1 MKKILLLMA
10 AAVLG
15 LSSSDACTSIIVG
28 KKASADGSVMTT
40 YNCDSYGTFH
50 PLYHYAAGK
59 HKKGTMRDVID
70 RDSRVYHGQIAEAEE
85 TYNVIGDINEWQVSI
100 GETTFG
106 GRHEMI
112 DTTGILDY
120 GSLMAIALQRS
131 KTAREAIQV
140 MTSLADQYGYCS
152 SGESFSIC
160 DPNEAWIM
168 EMVGCGPDSK
178 KVAWVALRVPDE
190 AICVHANQ
198 SRIGKFNMKDKQNV
212 LYSKNVVSY
221 ARSQGWFKGK
231 DEDFSFNDAYN
242 EPDFGGRRYCDAR
255 VWTIY
260 RKFADGFDRY
270 LPYVEG
276 KEPLDKVERMPLWI
290 IPNRKLSVQD
300 VQMCLRDHY
309 EGTALAM
316 DNDMGQGL
324 YESPFRPSPLKFTV
338 DGKDYFNER
347 PVATMQTAFTWI
359 SQLRS
364 WLPRE
369 VGGVLWWANDDGDVA
384 VYTPIYCGNTVQPRC
399 YNTPGADA
407 VTFSMDN
414 AYWVE
419 NWVGNMV
426 YPRYS
431 LLYPSLKAV
440 RDSLETSYFAN
451 QTAIE
456 NHAMALLKAD
466 RGAALKFLNNYSN
479 EVAEQMLARW
489 KELATYLIV
498 KFNDGIVREEENGRY
513 KMSKTGFHPVTTRP
527 GYPAKIAK
535 KLVEST
541 GDKFA
546 IPAEKK

>member
-168 EMVGCGPDSK
+168 EMVGCGPGSK

-489 KELATYLIV
+489 KELAIYLIV

>member
-168 EMVGCGPDSK
+168 EMVGCGPGSK

>member
-221 ARSQGWFKGK
+221 ASSQGWFKGK

>member
-168 EMVGCGPDSK
+168 EMVGCGPGSK

-456 NHAMALLKAD
+456 NHALALLKAD

>member
-1 MKKILLLMA
+1 MKKLLLVMA
-10 AAVLG
+10 VALMGA
-15 LSSSDACTSIIVG
+15 SPSEACTSIIVG

-59 HKKGTMRDVID
+59 HAKGKMRDVID

-100 GETTFG
+100 SETTFG
-106 GRHEMI
+106 GRHEMV

-131 KTAREAIQV
+131 KTAREAIGV

-168 EMVGCGPDSK
+168 EMVGCGPGSK
-178 KVAWVALRVPDE
+178 KVAWVAMRVPDD

-198 SRIGKFNMKDKQNV
+198 SRISKFNMKDKQNV
-212 LYSKNVVSY
+212 LYSKNVVNY
-221 ARSQGWFKGK
+221 ARSQGWYSGK
-231 DEDFSFNDAYN
+231 DEDFSFNDAYD

-260 RKFADGFDRY
+260 RKFAEGFDRY

-290 IPNRKLSVQD
+290 VPNRKLSVQD

-384 VYTPIYCGNTVQPRC
+384 VYTPIYCCNTVQPRC

-440 RDSLETSYFAN
+440 RDSLESSYFAN
-451 QTAIE
+451 QPAVE
-456 NHAMALLKAD
+456 NHALALLKND
-466 RGAALKFLNNYSN
+466 RAMAVRFLNDYSN
-479 EVAEQMLARW
+479 GVAEQMLVRW

-498 KFNDGIVREEENGRY
+498 KFNDGIVREEENGHY

-546 IPAEKK
+546 IPVEK

>member
-50 PLYHYAAGK
+50 PLYHYAAAK
-59 HKKGTMRDVID
+59 HRKGSMRDVID

-140 MTSLADQYGYCS
+140 MTTLADQYGYCS

-168 EMVGCGPDSK
+168 EMVGCGPGSK

-198 SRIGKFNMKDKQNV
+198 SRISKFNMKDKQNV

-316 DNDMGQGL
+316 DNDMGQGI

-384 VYTPIYCGNTVQPRC
+384 VYTPIYCGNTTPPRC

-431 LLYPSLKAV
+431 LLYPSLKQV

-451 QTAIE
+451 QQAVE
-456 NHAMALLKAD
+456 NHALALLKND

-479 EVAEQMLARW
+479 GVAEQMLARW

-498 KFNDGIVREEENGRY
+498 KFNDGIVREEENGHY

-527 GYPAKIAK
+527 GYSKKIAK

>member
-15 LSSSDACTSIIVG
+15 LSSSNACTSIIVG

-131 KTAREAIQV
+131 KTAREAIEV
-140 MTSLADQYGYCS
+140 MTNLADQYGYCS

-168 EMVGCGPDSK
+168 EMVGCGPGSK
-178 KVAWVALRVPDE
+178 KVVWVALRVPDE

>member
-1 MKKILLLMA
+1 MKKLLLVMA
-10 AAVLG
+10 VALMGA
-15 LSSSDACTSIIVG
+15 SPSDACTSIIVG

-59 HKKGTMRDVID
+59 HAKGKMRDVID

-100 GETTFG
+100 SETTFG
-106 GRHEMI
+106 GRHEMV

-131 KTAREAIQV
+131 KTAREAIGV

-168 EMVGCGPDSK
+168 EMVGCGPGSK
-178 KVAWVALRVPDE
+178 KVAWVAMRVPDE

-198 SRIGKFNMKDKQNV
+198 SRISKFNMKDKQNV
-212 LYSKNVVSY
+212 LYSKNVVNY
-221 ARSQGWFKGK
+221 ARSQGWYSGK
-231 DEDFSFNDAYN
+231 DEDFSFNDAYD

-260 RKFADGFDRY
+260 RKFAEGFDRY

-290 IPNRKLSVQD
+290 VPNRKLSVQD

-384 VYTPIYCGNTVQPRC
+384 VYTPIYCCNTVQPRC

-440 RDSLETSYFAN
+440 RDSLESSYFAN
-451 QTAIE
+451 QPAVE
-456 NHAMALLKAD
+456 NHALALLQND
-466 RGAALKFLNNYSN
+466 RAMAVRFLNDYSN
-479 EVAEQMLARW
+479 GVAEQMLVRW

-498 KFNDGIVREEENGRY
+498 KFNDGIVREEENGHY

-546 IPAEKK
+546 IPVEK

>member
-70 RDSRVYHGQIAEAEE
+70 RDSRVYHGQIAEAGE

-140 MTSLADQYGYCS
+140 MTNLADQYGYCS

-168 EMVGCGPDSK
+168 EMVGCGPGSK

>member
-131 KTAREAIQV
+131 KTAREAI
-140 MTSLADQYGYCS
+140 
-152 SGESFSIC
+152 C

-168 EMVGCGPDSK
+168 EMVGCGPGSK

>member
-1 MKKILLLMA
+1 MTIMA
-10 AAVLG
+10 AILMGVSL
-15 LSSSDACTSIIVG
+15 SDACTSIIVG

-50 PLYHYAAGK
+50 TLYHYAAGK
-59 HKKGTMRDVID
+59 HMAGKMRDVYD
-70 RDSRVYHGQIAEAEE
+70 RDTRVYHGQIAEAPE
-85 TYNVIGDINEWQVSI
+85 TYNVIGDINEWQVTIS
-100 GETTFG
+100 ETTFG

-131 KTAREAIQV
+131 KTAREAITV
-140 MTSLADQYGYCS
+140 MTTLADQYGYCS
-152 SGESFSIC
+152 SGESFSVC
-160 DPNEAWIM
+160 DPNEAWIL
-168 EMVGCGPDSK
+168 EMVGCGPGSK
-178 KVAWVALRVPDE
+178 RVAWVALRIPDE

-198 SRIGKFNMKDKQNV
+198 SRISRFNMKDKQNV

-221 ARSQGWFKGK
+221 ARSQGWFTGK
-231 DEDFSFNDAYN
+231 DSDFSFNDAYD

-276 KEPLDKVERMPLWI
+276 KLPLDQVERMPLWI

-316 DNDMGQGL
+316 DNDPGQGI

-359 SQLRS
+359 SQMRS
-364 WLPRE
+364 WMPRE

-384 VYTPIYCGNTVQPRC
+384 AYTPIYCNNTIQPRC
-399 YNTPGADA
+399 YNTPNADA

-414 AYWVE
+414 AYWVC

-431 LLYPSLKAV
+431 LLYPELKQV
-440 RDSLETSYFAN
+440 RDSLENSYFEKQPLVEA
-451 QTAIE
+451 
-456 NHAMALLKAD
+456 HAMDLLKND
-466 RGAALKFLNNYSN
+466 RRTALKYLNDYSN
-479 EVAEQMLARW
+479 GTAEQMLTRW
-489 KELATYLIV
+489 KQLATHLIV
-498 KFNDGIVREEENGRY
+498 KYNDGIVRQEENGRF
-513 KMSKTGFHPVTTRP
+513 KMSSTGFRPVTTRP
-527 GYPAKIAK
+527 GYSQKVAK
-535 KLVEST
+535 KLVELT
-541 GDKFA
+541 GDRFA
-546 IPAEKK
+546 IPEEKK

>member
-59 HKKGTMRDVID
+59 HRKGSMRDVID

-140 MTSLADQYGYCS
+140 MTTLADQYGYCS

-168 EMVGCGPDSK
+168 EMVGCGPGSK

-198 SRIGKFNMKDKQNV
+198 SRISKFNMKDKQNV

-316 DNDMGQGL
+316 DNDMGQGI

-384 VYTPIYCGNTVQPRC
+384 VYTPIYCGNTTPPRC

-431 LLYPSLKAV
+431 LLYPSLKQV

-451 QTAIE
+451 QQAVE
-456 NHAMALLKAD
+456 NHALALLKND

-479 EVAEQMLARW
+479 GVAEQMLARW

-498 KFNDGIVREEENGRY
+498 KFNDGIVREEENGHY

-527 GYPAKIAK
+527 GYSKKIAK

>member
-1 MKKILLLMA
+1 MKKLLLVMA
-10 AAVLG
+10 VALMGA
-15 LSSSDACTSIIVG
+15 SPSDACTSIIVG
-28 KKASADGSVMTT
+28 KNASADGSVMTT

-59 HKKGTMRDVID
+59 HAKGSMRDVID

-100 GETTFG
+100 SETTFG
-106 GRHEMI
+106 GRHEMV

-168 EMVGCGPDSK
+168 EMVGCGPGSK

-198 SRIGKFNMKDKQNV
+198 SRISKFNMKDKQNV
-212 LYSKNVVSY
+212 LYSKNVVNY
-221 ARSQGWFKGK
+221 ARSQGWYSGK
-231 DEDFSFNDAYN
+231 DEDFSFNDAYD

-260 RKFADGFDRY
+260 RKFAEGFDRY

-276 KEPLDKVERMPLWI
+276 KLPLDKVERMPLWI
-290 IPNRKLSVQD
+290 VPNRKLSVQD

-369 VGGVLWWANDDGDVA
+369 VGGVLWWANDDSDVA
-384 VYTPIYCGNTVQPRC
+384 VYTPIYCCNTVQPRC

-440 RDSLETSYFAN
+440 RDSLESSYFAN
-451 QTAIE
+451 QPAVE
-456 NHAMALLKAD
+456 NHALALLKND
-466 RGAALKFLNNYSN
+466 RAMAVRYLNDYSN
-479 EVAEQMLARW
+479 GVAEQMLARW

-498 KFNDGIVREEENGRY
+498 KFNDGIVREEENGHY

-546 IPAEKK
+546 IPVEK

>member
-1 MKKILLLMA
+1 MKKLLLVMA
-10 AAVLG
+10 VALMGA
-15 LSSSDACTSIIVG
+15 SPSEACTSIIVG

-59 HKKGTMRDVID
+59 HAKGKMRDVID

-100 GETTFG
+100 SETTFG
-106 GRHEMI
+106 GRHEMV

-131 KTAREAIQV
+131 KTAREAIGV

-168 EMVGCGPDSK
+168 EMVGCGPGSK
-178 KVAWVALRVPDE
+178 KVAWVAMRVPDE

-198 SRIGKFNMKDKQNV
+198 SRISKFNMKDKQNV
-212 LYSKNVVSY
+212 LYSKNVVNY
-221 ARSQGWFKGK
+221 ARSQGWYSGK
-231 DEDFSFNDAYN
+231 DEDFSFNDAYD

-260 RKFADGFDRY
+260 RKFAEGFDRY

-290 IPNRKLSVQD
+290 VPNRKLSVQD

-384 VYTPIYCGNTVQPRC
+384 VYTPIYCCNTVQPRC

-440 RDSLETSYFAN
+440 RDSLESSYFAN
-451 QTAIE
+451 QPAVE
-456 NHAMALLKAD
+456 NHALALLKND
-466 RGAALKFLNNYSN
+466 RAMAVRFLNDYSN
-479 EVAEQMLARW
+479 GVAEQMLVRW

-498 KFNDGIVREEENGRY
+498 KFNDGIVREEENGHY

-546 IPAEKK
+546 IPVEK

>member
-10 AAVLG
+10 AAL
-15 LSSSDACTSIIVG
+15 LAMSPSEACTSIIVG

-59 HKKGTMRDVID
+59 HAKGTMRDVID

-100 GETTFG
+100 SETTFG
-106 GRHEMI
+106 GRHEMV

-140 MTSLADQYGYCS
+140 MTSLADEYGYCS
-152 SGESFSIC
+152 SGESFSVC

-168 EMVGCGPDSK
+168 EMVGCGPGSK
-178 KVAWVALRVPDE
+178 KVAWVAMRVPDE

-198 SRIGKFNMKDKQNV
+198 SRISKFNMKDKQNV

-231 DEDFSFNDAYN
+231 DEDFSFNDAYD

-260 RKFADGFDRY
+260 RKFAEGFDRY

-290 IPNRKLSVQD
+290 VPNRKLSVQD

-384 VYTPIYCGNTVQPRC
+384 VYTPIYCGNTVQPNC

-407 VTFSMDN
+407 VHFSMDN

-431 LLYPSLKAV
+431 LLYPSLKLV
-440 RDSLETSYFAN
+440 RDSLESSYFAN
-451 QTAIE
+451 QPAVE
-456 NHAMALLKAD
+456 NHALALLKSD
-466 RGAALKFLNNYSN
+466 RSAALKYLNDYSN

-498 KFNDGIVREEENGRY
+498 KFNDGIVREEENGHY

-546 IPAEKK
+546 IPAEEK

>member
-168 EMVGCGPDSK
+168 EMVGCGPGSK

-198 SRIGKFNMKDKQNV
+198 SRIGKINMKDKQNV

-338 DGKDYFNER
+338 DGKDFFNER

-440 RDSLETSYFAN
+440 RDSLETSCFAN

>member
-1 MKKILLLMA
+1 MKKLMLLMA
-10 AAVLG
+10 AVL
-15 LSSSDACTSIIVG
+15 LTVSLSDACTSIIVG

-59 HKKGTMRDVID
+59 HKKGEMRDVID

-100 GETTFG
+100 SETTFG
-106 GRHEMI
+106 GRHEMV

-168 EMVGCGPDSK
+168 EMVGCGPGSK
-178 KVAWVALRVPDE
+178 KVAWVAMRVPDD

-198 SRIGKFNMKDKQNV
+198 SRISKFNMKDKQNV

-260 RKFADGFDRY
+260 RKFAEGFDRY

-290 IPNRKLSVQD
+290 VPNRKLSVQD

-384 VYTPIYCGNTVQPRC
+384 VYTPIYCCNTVQPRC

-407 VTFSMDN
+407 VHFSMDN

-440 RDSLETSYFAN
+440 RDSLELSYFAN
-451 QTAIE
+451 QQAVE
-456 NHAMALLKAD
+456 NHALALLKNNRAMAV
-466 RGAALKFLNNYSN
+466 RYLNDYSN
-479 EVAEQMLARW
+479 GVAEQMLARW

-498 KFNDGIVREEENGRY
+498 KFNDGIVREEENGHY

-546 IPAEKK
+546 IPAEEK

>member
-1 MKKILLLMA
+1 MKKLLLVMA
-10 AAVLG
+10 VALMGA
-15 LSSSDACTSIIVG
+15 SPSDACTSIIVG

-59 HKKGTMRDVID
+59 HAKGKMRDVID

-100 GETTFG
+100 SETTFG
-106 GRHEMI
+106 GRHEMV

-131 KTAREAIQV
+131 KTAREAIGV

-168 EMVGCGPDSK
+168 EMVGCGPGSK
-178 KVAWVALRVPDE
+178 KVAWVAMRVPDE

-198 SRIGKFNMKDKQNV
+198 SRISKFNMKDKQNV
-212 LYSKNVVSY
+212 LYSKNVVNY
-221 ARSQGWFKGK
+221 ARSQGWYSGK
-231 DEDFSFNDAYN
+231 DEDFSFNDAYD

-290 IPNRKLSVQD
+290 VPNRKLSVQD

-384 VYTPIYCGNTVQPRC
+384 VYTPIYCCNTVQPRC

-440 RDSLETSYFAN
+440 RDSLESSYFAN
-451 QTAIE
+451 QPAVE
-456 NHAMALLKAD
+456 NHALALLQND
-466 RGAALKFLNNYSN
+466 RAMAVRFLNDYSN
-479 EVAEQMLARW
+479 GVAEQMLVRW

-498 KFNDGIVREEENGRY
+498 KFNDGIVREEENGHY

-546 IPAEKK
+546 IPVEK

>member
-1 MKKILLLMA
+1 MKKLLLVMA
-10 AAVLG
+10 VALMGA
-15 LSSSDACTSIIVG
+15 SPSEACTSIIVG

-59 HKKGTMRDVID
+59 HAKGKMRDVID

-100 GETTFG
+100 SETTFG
-106 GRHEMI
+106 GRHEMV

-131 KTAREAIQV
+131 KTAREAIGV

-168 EMVGCGPDSK
+168 EMVGCGPGSK
-178 KVAWVALRVPDE
+178 KVAWVAMRVPDE

-198 SRIGKFNMKDKQNV
+198 SRISKFNMKDKQNV
-212 LYSKNVVSY
+212 LYSKNVVNY
-221 ARSQGWFKGK
+221 ARSQGWYSGK
-231 DEDFSFNDAYN
+231 DEDFSFNDAYD

-260 RKFADGFDRY
+260 RKFAEGFDRY

-290 IPNRKLSVQD
+290 VPNRKLSVQD

-384 VYTPIYCGNTVQPRC
+384 VYTPIYCCNTVQPRC

-440 RDSLETSYFAN
+440 RDSLESSYFAN
-451 QTAIE
+451 QPAVE
-456 NHAMALLKAD
+456 NHALALLQND
-466 RGAALKFLNNYSN
+466 RAMAVRFLNDYSN
-479 EVAEQMLARW
+479 GVAEQMLVRW

-498 KFNDGIVREEENGRY
+498 KFNDGIVREEENGHY

-546 IPAEKK
+546 IPVEK

>member
-168 EMVGCGPDSK
+168 EMVGCGPGSK

-479 EVAEQMLARW
+479 EVAEQMLVRW

>member
-1 MKKILLLMA
+1 MKKLLLVMA
-10 AAVLG
+10 VALMGA
-15 LSSSDACTSIIVG
+15 SPSEACTSIIVG

-59 HKKGTMRDVID
+59 HAKGKMRDVID

-100 GETTFG
+100 SETTFG
-106 GRHEMI
+106 GRHEMV

-131 KTAREAIQV
+131 KTAREAIGV

-168 EMVGCGPDSK
+168 EMVGCGPGSK
-178 KVAWVALRVPDE
+178 KVAWVAMRVPDD

-198 SRIGKFNMKDKQNV
+198 SRISKFNMKDKQNV
-212 LYSKNVVSY
+212 LYSKNVVNY
-221 ARSQGWFKGK
+221 ARSQGWYSGK
-231 DEDFSFNDAYN
+231 DEDFSFNDAYD

-260 RKFADGFDRY
+260 RKFAEGFDRY

-290 IPNRKLSVQD
+290 VPNRKLSVQD

-384 VYTPIYCGNTVQPRC
+384 VYTPIYCCNTVQPRC

-440 RDSLETSYFAN
+440 RDSLESSYFAN
-451 QTAIE
+451 QPAVE
-456 NHAMALLKAD
+456 NHALALLQND
-466 RGAALKFLNNYSN
+466 RAMAVRFLNDYSN
-479 EVAEQMLARW
+479 GVAEQMLVRW

-498 KFNDGIVREEENGRY
+498 KFNDGIVREEENGHY

-546 IPAEKK
+546 IPVEK

>member
-1 MKKILLLMA
+1 MKKLLLVMA
-10 AAVLG
+10 VALMGA
-15 LSSSDACTSIIVG
+15 SPSDACTSIIVG

-59 HKKGTMRDVID
+59 HAKGKMRDVID

-100 GETTFG
+100 SETTFG
-106 GRHEMI
+106 GRHEMV

-131 KTAREAIQV
+131 KTAREAIGV

-168 EMVGCGPDSK
+168 EMVGCGPGSK
-178 KVAWVALRVPDE
+178 KVAWVAMRVPDD

-198 SRIGKFNMKDKQNV
+198 SRISKFNMKDKQNV
-212 LYSKNVVSY
+212 LYSKNVVNY
-221 ARSQGWFKGK
+221 ARSQGWYSGK
-231 DEDFSFNDAYN
+231 DEDFSFNDAYD

-260 RKFADGFDRY
+260 RKFAEGFDRY

-290 IPNRKLSVQD
+290 VPNRKLSVQD

-384 VYTPIYCGNTVQPRC
+384 VYTPIYCCNTVQPRC

-440 RDSLETSYFAN
+440 RDSLESSYFAN
-451 QTAIE
+451 QPAVE
-456 NHAMALLKAD
+456 NHALALLQND
-466 RGAALKFLNNYSN
+466 RAMAVRFLNDYSN
-479 EVAEQMLARW
+479 GVAEQMLVRW

-498 KFNDGIVREEENGRY
+498 KFNDGIVREEENGHY

-546 IPAEKK
+546 IPVEK

>member
-168 EMVGCGPDSK
+168 EMVGCGPGSK

-260 RKFADGFDRY
+260 RKFADCFDRY

>member
-1 MKKILLLMA
+1 MKKLLLVMA
-10 AAVLG
+10 VALMGA
-15 LSSSDACTSIIVG
+15 SPSDACTSIIVG

-168 EMVGCGPDSK
+168 EMVGCGPGSK

-198 SRIGKFNMKDKQNV
+198 SRIGKFNMKDKKNV

>member
-168 EMVGCGPDSK
+168 EMVGCGPGSK

-198 SRIGKFNMKDKQNV
+198 RRIGKFNMKDKQNV

>member
-1 MKKILLLMA
+1 MKKLLLVMA
-10 AAVLG
+10 VALMGA
-15 LSSSDACTSIIVG
+15 SPSDACTSIIVG

-59 HKKGTMRDVID
+59 HAKGKMRDVID

-100 GETTFG
+100 SETTFG
-106 GRHEMI
+106 GRHEMV

-131 KTAREAIQV
+131 KTAREAIGV

-168 EMVGCGPDSK
+168 EMVGCGPGSK
-178 KVAWVALRVPDE
+178 KVAWVAMRVPDE

-212 LYSKNVVSY
+212 LYSKNVVNY
-221 ARSQGWFKGK
+221 ARSQGWYSGK
-231 DEDFSFNDAYN
+231 DEDFSFNDAYD

-290 IPNRKLSVQD
+290 VPNRKLSVQD

-384 VYTPIYCGNTVQPRC
+384 VYTPIYCCNTVQPRC

-440 RDSLETSYFAN
+440 RDSLESSYFAN
-451 QTAIE
+451 QPMVE
-456 NHAMALLKAD
+456 NHALALLKND
-466 RGAALKFLNNYSN
+466 RVMAVRFLNDYSN
-479 EVAEQMLARW
+479 GVAEQMLVRW

-498 KFNDGIVREEENGRY
+498 KFNDGIVREEENGNY

-546 IPAEKK
+546 IPTEK

>member
-1 MKKILLLMA
+1 MTIMA
-10 AAVLG
+10 AILMGVSL
-15 LSSSDACTSIIVG
+15 SDACTSIIVG

-59 HKKGTMRDVID
+59 HMAGKMRDVYD
-70 RDSRVYHGQIAEAEE
+70 RDTRVYHGQIAEAPE
-85 TYNVIGDINEWQVSI
+85 TYNVIGDINEWQVTIS
-100 GETTFG
+100 ETTFG

-131 KTAREAIQV
+131 KTAREAITV
-140 MTSLADQYGYCS
+140 MTTLADQYGYCS
-152 SGESFSIC
+152 SGESFSVC
-160 DPNEAWIM
+160 DPNEAWIL
-168 EMVGCGPDSK
+168 EMVGCGPGSK
-178 KVAWVALRVPDE
+178 RVAWVALRIPDE

-198 SRIGKFNMKDKQNV
+198 SRISRFNMKDKQNV

-221 ARSQGWFKGK
+221 ARSQGWFTGK
-231 DEDFSFNDAYN
+231 DSDFSFNDAYD

-276 KEPLDKVERMPLWI
+276 KLPLDQVERMPLWI

-316 DNDMGQGL
+316 DNDPGQGI

-359 SQLRS
+359 SQMRS
-364 WLPRE
+364 WMPRE

-384 VYTPIYCGNTVQPRC
+384 AYTPIYCNNTIQPRC
-399 YNTPGADA
+399 YNTPNADA

-414 AYWVE
+414 AYWVC

-431 LLYPSLKAV
+431 LLYPELKQV
-440 RDSLETSYFAN
+440 RDSLENSYFEKQPLVEA
-451 QTAIE
+451 
-456 NHAMALLKAD
+456 HAMDLLKND
-466 RGAALKFLNNYSN
+466 RRAALKYLNDYSN
-479 EVAEQMLARW
+479 GTAEQMLTRW
-489 KELATYLIV
+489 KQLATHLIV
-498 KFNDGIVREEENGRY
+498 KYNDGIVRQEENGRF
-513 KMSKTGFHPVTTRP
+513 KMSSTGFRPVTTRP
-527 GYPAKIAK
+527 GYSQKVAK
-535 KLVEST
+535 KLVELT
-541 GDKFA
+541 GNRFA
-546 IPAEKK
+546 IPEEKK

>member
-1 MKKILLLMA
+1 MKKLMLLMA
-10 AAVLG
+10 AVL
-15 LSSSDACTSIIVG
+15 LTVSLSDACTSIIVG

-59 HKKGTMRDVID
+59 HKKGEMRDVID

-100 GETTFG
+100 SETTFG
-106 GRHEMI
+106 GRHEMV

-168 EMVGCGPDSK
+168 EMVGCGPGSK
-178 KVAWVALRVPDE
+178 KVAWVAMRVPDD

-198 SRIGKFNMKDKQNV
+198 SRISKFNMKDKQNV

-260 RKFADGFDRY
+260 RKFAEGFDRY

-290 IPNRKLSVQD
+290 VPNRKLSVQD

-384 VYTPIYCGNTVQPRC
+384 VYTPIYCCNTVQPRC

-407 VTFSMDN
+407 VHFSMDN

-440 RDSLETSYFAN
+440 RDSLELSYFAN
-451 QTAIE
+451 QQAVE
-456 NHAMALLKAD
+456 NHALALLKNNRAMAV
-466 RGAALKFLNNYSN
+466 RYLNDYSN
-479 EVAEQMLARW
+479 GVAEQMLARW
-489 KELATYLIV
+489 KELAAYLIV
-498 KFNDGIVREEENGRY
+498 KFNDGIVREEENGHY

-546 IPAEKK
+546 IPAEEK

>member
-50 PLYHYAAGK
+50 PLYHYAAAK
-59 HKKGTMRDVID
+59 HRKGSMRDVID

-140 MTSLADQYGYCS
+140 MTTLADQYGYCS

-168 EMVGCGPDSK
+168 EMVGCGPGSK
-178 KVAWVALRVPDE
+178 KVSWVALRVPDE

-198 SRIGKFNMKDKQNV
+198 SRISKFNMKDKQNV

-316 DNDMGQGL
+316 DNDMGQGI

-384 VYTPIYCGNTVQPRC
+384 VYTPIYCGNTTPPRC

-431 LLYPSLKAV
+431 LLYPSLKQV

-451 QTAIE
+451 QQAVE
-456 NHAMALLKAD
+456 NHALALLKND

-479 EVAEQMLARW
+479 GVAEQMLARW

-498 KFNDGIVREEENGRY
+498 KFNDGIVREEENGHY

-527 GYPAKIAK
+527 GYSKKIAK

-546 IPAEKK
+546 IPAQK

>member
-168 EMVGCGPDSK
+168 EMVGCGPGSK

-290 IPNRKLSVQD
+290 IPNHKLSVQD

-479 EVAEQMLARW
+479 EVAEQMLVRW

>member
-140 MTSLADQYGYCS
+140 MTNLADQYGYCS

-168 EMVGCGPDSK
+168 EMVGCGPGSK

>member
-15 LSSSDACTSIIVG
+15 LSSSNACTSIIVG

-168 EMVGCGPDSK
+168 EMVGCGPGSK